1 MGCAPITR
9 LALLLILVLAATGQA
24 SAAVAA
30 GGRIGVATLVARA
43 GGPSASA
50 APPLKASFQPVA
62 SRAVTATISAAR
74 GGTLTLSAPRGMRII
89 VRIPARALLADT
101 KVTATPITR
110 FRVAPVH
117 GGFVV
122 GVQLAPDGLEL
133 LKPGSVEFR
142 APKRLRP
149 TRRYF
154 LGSQGNGSDVHLVPP
169 AFRKVGQGRK
179 AKLRVVSKPIVPILH
194 FSTVEGFDWSKTNLR
209 DLDDIRYPQSPIDQA
224 AQDIAKVLELDR
236 QRQMVGLEALVDL
249 STVSTVVARFRDRV
263 IKPRLEV
270 VTAALKN
277 RCSLQAVQDTHEALS
292 LALRFVRQEELLGLP
307 VSFDK
312 ATLMGPILTG
322 AANCVLQLCSRYG
335 PRFSLFLFQTA
346 KQVELLAG
354 ELASKAFFNALFNNL
369 VACSK
374 GEVHLDS
381 AFSDDVDGVGYSQ
394 HYTMRVVGRA
404 PFEASPEGRWIYE
417 EAPLE
422 YQDAHGNG
430 SQPFGADCELDDT
443 LRTNSNGAFRIN
455 QLNFSQLDP
464 TKPDISPPIET
475 LSLTITQDPTEYQDF
490 SVSGSGCGDA
500 SLDPGVRNWWASDF
514 GIHHPALRAPSF
526 NGPEFVPE
534 AAPVIALA
542 TYSTLGGPGAL
553 FENTLVE
560 VISKPAPME
569 PLPNPI

>member
-9 LALLLILVLAATGQA
+9 LALLLMLAVAATGQA

-30 GGRIGVATLVARA
+30 DGRIGVATLVAP
-43 GGPSASA
+43 GGLPSASA
-50 APPLKASFQPVA
+50 APLKASFQPIR
-62 SRAVTATISAAR
+62 SRAVSATITAAR
-74 GGTLTLSAPRGMRII
+74 GGTLTVRAPRGMRIV
-89 VRIPARALLADT
+89 VRIPSGALLADT
-101 KVTATPITR
+101 KITATPITR

-122 GVQLAPDGLEL
+122 GVQLAPEGLEL

-142 APKRLRP
+142 ARKRLRP

-154 LGSQGNGSDVHLVPP
+154 LGSQGDGSDVHLVPP
-169 AFRKVGQGRK
+169 AFRKVGRGRK
-179 AKLRVVSKPIVPILH
+179 AKLRVVSKPVVPILH

-224 AQDIAKVLELDR
+224 AQDIAKVLEFDR
-236 QRQMVGLEALVDL
+236 QGQMLGLETVMDL
-249 STVSTVVARFRDRV
+249 STMSTVVARFRDRV
-263 IKPRLEV
+263 LKPRLQV

-277 RCSLQAVQDTHEALS
+277 RCSLQAVQNTHEALS

-312 ATLMGPILTG
+312 AKLIGPILTG
-322 AANCVLQLCSRYG
+322 AANCALQLCSRYG
-335 PRFSLFLFQTA
+335 PRFSLFLFETA

-354 ELASKAFFNALFNNL
+354 ELASKAFFGALFNNL
-369 VACSK
+369 VACSR

-381 AFSDDVDGVGYSQ
+381 AFSDDVDGAGYSH

-422 YQDAHGNG
+422 YQDVHGNG
-430 SQPFGADCELDDT
+430 AQPFGTDCELDDT
-443 LRTNSNGAFRIN
+443 LRANSNGAFRIN
-455 QLNFSQLDP
+455 QLDFSQLDP
-464 TKPDISPPIET
+464 TKPDTSAPIET

-514 GIHHPALRAPSF
+514 GGLHPALPAPSF
-526 NGPEFVPE
+526 NGTEFVPE

-542 TYSTLGGPGAL
+542 TYSRLGGTL

-560 VISKPAPME
+560 VIAKPGPME